1 MRHSLLLAVALL
13 IALALPVRAE
23 EAPAPAFPVQERMAA
38 AQANLAGINATLA
51 ALESEYKATRAA
63 AEATVREIEAL
74 AELLKMDAPKDEKA
88 EP

>member
-1 MRHSLLLAVALL
+1 MKRLILVMALL
-13 IALALPVRAE
+13 SIALPVRAE

-38 AQANLAGINATLA
+38 AQANLGGLNATLD
-51 ALESEYKATRAA
+51 ALEREYKGTRAA

-74 AELLKMDAPKDEKA
+74 TELLKVDALKDEKA